1 MRNGI
6 FYKPSIN
13 DLEAQIFGI
22 VTKSTPQKNTGIL
35 TTCTRREWAILK
47 NKLEQISSTNGSLLK
62 LIQNAAFVVNLDQ
75 AGDDSPIEQFLH
87 GGKFATNRWFDC
99 TLQLIIND
107 DGDFGIC
114 YEHSVCEGIPVVQ
127 LAAEIKRAIIQ
138 NPTKEKYYYGNSPL
152 EPLSFRTSH
161 ELDLLVSRQIENHR
175 VQQERL
181 DLNVFKFEKFGKTF
195 IKKQNMSPD
204 AFLQVALQCAY
215 HRIYCRLPCSYE
227 SGSIRR
233 FRDGRVDN
241 IRASTIPALQLCRH
255 LSEFYSRGDC
265 KSSLSTNSMDY
276 LRKAVRFQT
285 SITQQAITGKGL
297 DNHLL
302 ALLNTLKEVSLP
314 IPELFTDNSFK
325 TFNHFELSTSQIP
338 TISRDIYMCY
348 GPVVPDGYGCS
359 YNPQKD
365 CIVFCI
371 SSYKDCDATS
381 SERFRRA
388 LAESLETLMDICNQ
402 FNSKRSNSADKE
414 DIRKD
419 VFGKT
424 PRRVRCNSQVD
435 DLDQL
440 ALETRRS
447 TFKRAQTED
456 KFRL

>member
-359 YNPQKD
+359 YNPQK
-365 CIVFCI
+365 
-371 SSYKDCDATS
+371 
-381 SERFRRA
+381 
-388 LAESLETLMDICNQ
+388 ESFGGIARNTDGYLQPIQLQ
-402 FNSKRSNSADKE
+402 KE